1 MRPRSRGQRW
11 LPRPRWP
18 ATENKPPRRRR
29 TSTSA
34 VLAITHAALVGVA
47 AVFAV
52 THSVPVVLIAAGA
65 AVLLVGLAVIRG

>member
-1 MRPRSRGQRW
+1 VATKTPV
-11 LPRPRWP
+11 P
-18 ATENKPPRRRR
+18 ATKNKPPWRRRN
-29 TSTSA
+29 STAA
-34 VLAITHAALVGVA
+34 VLAITHAVLVGVA